1 MRRND
6 RKASSTLKNI
16 IFKHIANNL
25 RNYTIL
31 VILFLIGII
40 IGVMFINNANESQQE
55 QLQGYITGFVD
66 SLKGDYQIDT
76 AKLLKTSVIDNVKI
90 TIILWFV
97 SSTVIGVFAVYGII
111 AYRGFCIGYTVAS
124 IVATLGTG
132 KGILFLTASLL
143 LQNILFI
150 PCVIS
155 LGVSGMNLYK
165 SIMKDK
171 RRENIKTEIY
181 RHTIFSVMI
190 LVLLVISAFI
200 ETYISSPLLMYT
212 VKYL

>member
-6 RKASSTLKNI
+6 RKTSNILKNI
-16 IFKHIANNL
+16 IFKHITNNL
-25 RNYTIL
+25 RSYTIL

-55 QLQGYITGFVD
+55 QLKGYITGFVD

-76 AKLLKTSVIDNVKI
+76 AKLLKTSIMNNVKI
-90 TIILWFV
+90 AVILWFV

-111 AYRGFCIGYTVAS
+111 VYRGFCIGYTTAS
-124 IVATLGTG
+124 IVAILGTG
-132 KGILFLTASLL
+132 KGILFLIASLL

-150 PCVIS
+150 PCIIS

-165 SIMKDK
+165 SIMKDR
-171 RRENIKTEIY
+171 RRENIKMEIY

-190 LVLLVISAFI
+190 LVVLVISSFV